1 MHHEEQILKD
11 NTVLHR
17 LEWHVGEHVAFIDY
31 KLVRGLLFLL
41 HTEVPPVIR
50 NKGVAS
56 ATVQKAFQYAKDNH
70 YKIVPICS
78 FVQHF
83 LEKHKEYTPL
93 VASGAERFIHK
104 T

>member
-1 MHHEEQILKD
+1 MDYKEQILKD
-11 NTVLHR
+11 NTALHR
-17 LEWHVGEHVAFIDY
+17 LELPIGEHVAFIDY

-41 HTEVPPVIR
+41 HTEVPPEIR

-70 YKIVPICS
+70 YKVVPICS

-83 LEKHKEYTPL
+83 LEKHKEYAALIAPK
-93 VASGAERFIHK
+93 AERFIHK